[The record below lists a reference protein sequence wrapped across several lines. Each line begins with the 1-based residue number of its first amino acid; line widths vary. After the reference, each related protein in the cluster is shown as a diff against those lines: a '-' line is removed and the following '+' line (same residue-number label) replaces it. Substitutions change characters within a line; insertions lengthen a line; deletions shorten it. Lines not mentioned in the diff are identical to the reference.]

1 MTAQTRPADPAPAGP
16 LPSLSPARQLG
27 SYAQKQEGLMMQ
39 RIPLLAGQIGW
50 SQWRTIAELAV
61 RYTHSAPLHLTTRQ
75 DIELHNLPRASVSAL
90 YQELLQVGIST
101 FGACGDTIRNITVN
115 PACEFDPQDFDLLP
129 LARLV
134 KDYLQ
139 EWAAGG
145 ALPRKFKVSFS
156 GCRDNHACPFISD
169 LGFVCRADGFFQA
182 VGAGSLGSRPQTGI
196 FLYEKL
202 SPEQILPLCKA
213 AIEMFAELGD
223 RQNRQKAR
231 LRHIRQRLGD
241 QTFKEQLEERFQ
253 IARQRPWPKVILS
266 RGRSDCRR
274 LYTLQIPAGD
284 LAPHLALELAQAAQG
299 QGAYLRINQS
309 HGLELY
315 GPRQFALPKALLAFA
330 DLPCVVACPGA
341 AVCPRALVHTK
352 EAALQIQRMQGI
364 NISGKKIALS
374 GCPNGCAQSA
384 AADIGLIGRIK
395 TIDGQKK
402 ECFDVYL
409 GGENGQT
416 DKLAEYVQ
424 TVSAERL
431 SRWFLERTETV
442 NAQSY
447 SVNPGI
453 SSG

>member
-1 MTAQTRPADPAPAGP
+1 
-16 LPSLSPARQLG
+16 
-27 SYAQKQEGLMMQ
+27 
-39 RIPLLAGQIGW
+39 
-50 SQWRTIAELAV
+50 
-61 RYTHSAPLHLTTRQ
+61 
-75 DIELHNLPRASVSAL
+75 
-90 YQELLQVGIST
+90 
-101 FGACGDTIRNITVN
+101 
-115 PACEFDPQDFDLLP
+115 
-129 LARLV
+129 
-134 KDYLQ
+134 
-139 EWAAGG
+139 
-145 ALPRKFKVSFS
+145 
-156 GCRDNHACPFISD
+156 
-169 LGFVCRADGFFQA
+169 
-182 VGAGSLGSRPQTGI
+182 
-196 FLYEKL
+196 
-202 SPEQILPLCKA
+202 
-213 AIEMFAELGD
+213 
-223 RQNRQKAR
+223 
-231 LRHIRQRLGD
+231 
-241 QTFKEQLEERFQ
+241 
-253 IARQRPWPKVILS
+253 
-266 RGRSDCRR
+266 
-274 LYTLQIPAGD
+274 
-284 LAPHLALELAQAAQG
+284 ELAQAAQG
-299 QGAYLRINQS
+299 QDAYLRINQS

-315 GPRQFALPKALLAFA
+315 GPRLFALPNALLAFA

-352 EAALQIQRMQGI
+352 EAAVQIQRMQGI

-424 TVSAERL
+424 TVPAERL